1 MLIDSNLIMYATQ
14 SPYTQLRRWLVNDAT
29 HYSAISRLET
39 LGYHR
44 LGDPEKQA
52 IMAILDT
59 LEMVLIT
66 KATLEIAIGLRQQRK
81 MSLGDS
87 VIAAS
92 CLEHGLSLA
101 TANDKDFAW
110 VPGLVIHNPVER
122 ER

>member
-14 SPYTQLRRWLVNDAT
+14 PSYTQLRRWLVNDAT

-110 VPGLVIHNPVER
+110 VPGLVIHNPVQ
-122 ER
+122 